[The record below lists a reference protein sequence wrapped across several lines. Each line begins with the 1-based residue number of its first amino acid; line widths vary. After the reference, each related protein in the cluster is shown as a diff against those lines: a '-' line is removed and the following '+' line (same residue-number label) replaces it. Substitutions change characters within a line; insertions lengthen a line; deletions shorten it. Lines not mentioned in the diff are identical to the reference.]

1 MAKAVKTPVKPKNP
15 QKNQKQHKKYK
26 EDFVQNYIPI
36 KNIANGIIETTDGRF
51 IKIIEIEPINFVL
64 RSEEEQYNI
73 ICSFAS
79 WLKIA
84 PVRMQFKSITRQSDT
99 NKHIENVL
107 ADIKNEKNKSCIELS
122 KDYIEL
128 IKNVGNREALTRRFF
143 IIFQYEPQRQAD
155 GYNFDAAVASLT
167 AVEQTARQ
175 YFNYCGNSI
184 IKWKNPNNAVAEIL
198 YTYFNRNSCVNESFQ
213 SRVNRVIKDHMESKG
228 LVPGKDP
235 VPKIRFLNYISPRG
249 IDFTHNNYFVMDGLY
264 YTVLALRSNGFNAK
278 VRGGWISRFVNAGEG
293 IDVDIHVKKEDRS
306 KVTDKITHKITLN
319 SVKLKDSRD
328 TNKDYDELMGSIK
341 SGYYIKDAL
350 TNYNEDLYYISVFI
364 TISAKTHESLV
375 FKKQQVINML
385 KANDFT
391 ASTLNFQQEEA
402 LNTVMPLLTLPSAI
416 ESKTKRNVTTSGL
429 ASTYMF
435 TSFEMCDDTG
445 VLLGINQ
452 YNNSLCIVDIFNT
465 KKHKN
470 ANMNLIGTSGSG
482 KTFTMQ
488 LLALRMRM
496 RGIRCFILA
505 PIKGR
510 EFRRACNAIGGT
522 YVRIAPGSQSCI
534 NIMEI
539 RETSSPDLDLID
551 EADHNEMSMLANKIQ
566 QIMTF
571 FTLLIPDMTN
581 EEEQMLDGALVKTY
595 NDFGITHDND
605 SLYVDKE
612 KKIMKTMPILGDLYN
627 NIRNNKLMERVGII
641 ISRFVTGSA
650 QSFNQ
655 QTNVDLNNKYV
666 VLDLSDLKGKL
677 LPLGMMIA
685 LDYVWDMTKANVTE
699 KKVIMIDEIW
709 QLIGASSNKQAAD
722 FCLTIFKTIRGFG
735 GAAISATQD
744 LSDFF
749 GLEDGKYGRAIINNS
764 KNKILLNLEPD
775 EAKYVQDVL
784 KLSKS
789 EIQQISRFER
799 GECLI
804 LSGSSKVP
812 LYVKASAKEQA
823 MITTDRAELAAIL
836 AQKKA
841 ELQAETQNNE

>member
-293 IDVDIHVKKEDRS
+293 IDVDIHVKKEDR
-306 KVTDKITHKITLN
+306 
-319 SVKLKDSRD
+319 
-328 TNKDYDELMGSIK
+328 
-341 SGYYIKDAL
+341 
-350 TNYNEDLYYISVFI
+350 
-364 TISAKTHESLV
+364 
-375 FKKQQVINML
+375 
-385 KANDFT
+385 
-391 ASTLNFQQEEA
+391 
-402 LNTVMPLLTLPSAI
+402 
-416 ESKTKRNVTTSGL
+416 
-429 ASTYMF
+429 
-435 TSFEMCDDTG
+435 
-445 VLLGINQ
+445 
-452 YNNSLCIVDIFNT
+452 
-465 KKHKN
+465 
-470 ANMNLIGTSGSG
+470 
-482 KTFTMQ
+482 
-488 LLALRMRM
+488 
-496 RGIRCFILA
+496 
-505 PIKGR
+505 
-510 EFRRACNAIGGT
+510 
-522 YVRIAPGSQSCI
+522 
-534 NIMEI
+534 
-539 RETSSPDLDLID
+539 
-551 EADHNEMSMLANKIQ
+551 
-566 QIMTF
+566 
-571 FTLLIPDMTN
+571 
-581 EEEQMLDGALVKTY
+581 
-595 NDFGITHDND
+595 
-605 SLYVDKE
+605 
-612 KKIMKTMPILGDLYN
+612 
-627 NIRNNKLMERVGII
+627 
-641 ISRFVTGSA
+641 
-650 QSFNQ
+650 
-655 QTNVDLNNKYV
+655 
-666 VLDLSDLKGKL
+666 
-677 LPLGMMIA
+677 
-685 LDYVWDMTKANVTE
+685 
-699 KKVIMIDEIW
+699 
-709 QLIGASSNKQAAD
+709 
-722 FCLTIFKTIRGFG
+722 
-735 GAAISATQD
+735 
-744 LSDFF
+744 
-749 GLEDGKYGRAIINNS
+749 
-764 KNKILLNLEPD
+764 
-775 EAKYVQDVL
+775 
-784 KLSKS
+784 
-789 EIQQISRFER
+789 
-799 GECLI
+799 
-804 LSGSSKVP
+804 
-812 LYVKASAKEQA
+812 
-823 MITTDRAELAAIL
+823 
-836 AQKKA
+836 
-841 ELQAETQNNE
+841 